1 MNRLSLKF
9 LLIFVLSVHFALGTV
24 VNISAP
30 DYKNEVII
38 WKKKVDYISNKFE
51 ILDQQ
56 IIDSNGNAKLFFK
69 NTKIELTEIL
79 IGRSHGMLYL
89 DTATTIYNLYIPKDT
104 LIEKASLK
112 KSNVQFL
119 FIDLKSND
127 INHLILDFNF
137 ELDFFLYG
145 DTNKIIRMAKHNKEF
160 QDSLNNFKIYL
171 SERYRSNKIKYLHN
185 YIRYEIALL
194 EQLAHQNKGD
204 YYKTYLFESYLKT
217 NEINYTN
224 DAYMQ
229 FFNLFYRDV
238 FKLGGLAINDKIK
251 FAVNN
256 YNDFKKLIESM
267 DNSKYFSNPKLKELA
282 AIKGLYDSYYSIS
295 YVPENI
301 ISILNYIAQN
311 SQWNLHKNIASN
323 CINEI
328 SKLSVGAPCPNLKF
342 TDINNKEISIDD
354 FKGKY
359 TYINFFASWNNKSLH
374 EMEVINQFQ
383 ENYEFVNFVSVNLDH
398 NFKSY
403 KKVAEEKLYK
413 SWPVIYPLNKQGLIS
428 HFQLDHLPTH
438 LLIDPNGNIYQY
450 PALPPTAMYNSQ
462 SIDATFF
469 KIQKSLFSKKN
480 YQIGKKN

>member
-56 IIDSNGNAKLFFK
+56 IIDSNGNAKFFFK

-89 DTATTIYNLYIPKDT
+89 DTATAIYNLYIPKDT

-119 FIDLKSND
+119 FIDLKKND

-428 HFQLDHLPTH
+428 HFQIDHLPTH

>member
-38 WKKKVDYISNKFE
+38 WKKKIDYISNKFE

-56 IIDSNGNAKLFFK
+56 IIDSNGNAKFFFK
-69 NTKIELTEIL
+69 NNKIELTEIL

-89 DTATTIYNLYIPKDT
+89 DTATAIYNLYIPKDT

-119 FIDLKSND
+119 FIDLKKND

-295 YVPENI
+295 YIPENI

-469 KIQKSLFSKKN
+469 KIQKSLFSKKS

>member
-1 MNRLSLKF
+1 M
-9 LLIFVLSVHFALGTV
+9 
-24 VNISAP
+24 
-30 DYKNEVII
+30 
-38 WKKKVDYISNKFE
+38 
-51 ILDQQ
+51 
-56 IIDSNGNAKLFFK
+56 
-69 NTKIELTEIL
+69 
-79 IGRSHGMLYL
+79 
-89 DTATTIYNLYIPKDT
+89 
-104 LIEKASLK
+104 
-112 KSNVQFL
+112 
-119 FIDLKSND
+119 
-127 INHLILDFNF
+127 
-137 ELDFFLYG
+137 
-145 DTNKIIRMAKHNKEF
+145 
-160 QDSLNNFKIYL
+160 
-171 SERYRSNKIKYLHN
+171 
-185 YIRYEIALL
+185 
-194 EQLAHQNKGD
+194 AHQNKGD

-311 SQWNLHKNIASN
+311 SQWNLHKNIAFN

-383 ENYEFVNFVSVNLDH
+383 
-398 NFKSY
+398 
-403 KKVAEEKLYK
+403 
-413 SWPVIYPLNKQGLIS
+413 
-428 HFQLDHLPTH
+428 
-438 LLIDPNGNIYQY
+438 
-450 PALPPTAMYNSQ
+450 
-462 SIDATFF
+462 
-469 KIQKSLFSKKN
+469 
-480 YQIGKKN
+480 

>member
-469 KIQKSLFSKKN
+469 KIQKSLFSKKS

>member
-119 FIDLKSND
+119 FIDLKKND

-229 FFNLFYRDV
+229 FFKLFYRDV
-238 FKLGGLAINDKIK
+238 FKIGGLAINDKIK

-450 PALPPTAMYNSQ
+450 PALPPTAIYNSQ
-462 SIDATFF
+462 SIDATFY
-469 KIQKSLFSKKN
+469 KIQKSLFSKKS

>member
-9 LLIFVLSVHFALGTV
+9 LLIFLLSVHFALGTV

-56 IIDSNGNAKLFFK
+56 VIDSNGNAKLFFK

-89 DTATTIYNLYIPKDT
+89 DTATAIYNLYIPKDT

-119 FIDLKSND
+119 FIDLKKND

-145 DTNKIIRMAKHNKEF
+145 DTNKIIRMAKQNKEF

-251 FAVNN
+251 FAINN
-256 YNDFKKLIESM
+256 CNDFKKLIESM

-359 TYINFFASWNNKSLH
+359 TYINFFASWNNNSLH

-469 KIQKSLFSKKN
+469 KIQKSLFPKKN

>member
-119 FIDLKSND
+119 FIDLKKND

-469 KIQKSLFSKKN
+469 KIQKSLFSKKS

>member
-9 LLIFVLSVHFALGTV
+9 LLILVLSVHFALGTV

-38 WKKKVDYISNKFE
+38 WKKKIDYISNKFE

-56 IIDSNGNAKLFFK
+56 IIDSNGNAKFFFK
-69 NTKIELTEIL
+69 NNKIELTEIL

-89 DTATTIYNLYIPKDT
+89 DTATAIYNLYIPKDT

-119 FIDLKSND
+119 FIDLKKND

-469 KIQKSLFSKKN
+469 KIQKSLFSKKS

>member
-9 LLIFVLSVHFALGTV
+9 LLILVLSVHFALGTV

-119 FIDLKSND
+119 FIDLKKND

-469 KIQKSLFSKKN
+469 KIQKSLFSKKS

>member
-38 WKKKVDYISNKFE
+38 WKKKIDYISNKFE

-56 IIDSNGNAKLFFK
+56 IIDSNGNAKFFFK
-69 NTKIELTEIL
+69 NNKIELTEIL

-89 DTATTIYNLYIPKDT
+89 DTATAIYNLYIPKDT

-119 FIDLKSND
+119 FIDLKKND

-469 KIQKSLFSKKN
+469 KIQKSLFSKKS

>member
-38 WKKKVDYISNKFE
+38 WKKKIDYISNKFE

-56 IIDSNGNAKLFFK
+56 IIDSNGNAKFFFK
-69 NTKIELTEIL
+69 NNKIELTEIL

-89 DTATTIYNLYIPKDT
+89 DTATAIYNLYIPKDT

-119 FIDLKSND
+119 FIDLKKND

>member
-9 LLIFVLSVHFALGTV
+9 LLILVLSVHFALGTV

-38 WKKKVDYISNKFE
+38 WKKKIDYISNKFE

-56 IIDSNGNAKLFFK
+56 IIDSNGNAKFFFK

-89 DTATTIYNLYIPKDT
+89 DTATAIYNLYIPKDT

-119 FIDLKSND
+119 FIDLKKND

-238 FKLGGLAINDKIK
+238 FKIGGLAINDKIK

-469 KIQKSLFSKKN
+469 KIQKSLFSKN
-480 YQIGKKN
+480 SYQIGKKN

>member
-69 NTKIELTEIL
+69 NTKIELTEIF

-119 FIDLKSND
+119 FIDLKKND

>member
-1 MNRLSLKF
+1 MNRLSLKL
-9 LLIFVLSVHFALGTV
+9 LLIFVFSIHFALGTV
-24 VNISAP
+24 INIAAP
-30 DYKNEVII
+30 DYKNETII
-38 WKKKVDYISNKFE
+38 WKKKFDYISNKFV

-56 IIDSNGNAKLFFK
+56 IIDSNGNAKLIFK
-69 NTKIELTEIL
+69 NTQIELTEIF

-89 DTATTIYNLYIPKDT
+89 DTATSNYNLFIPKDT

-112 KSNVQFL
+112 KSNIQFL
-119 FIDLKSND
+119 FIDLKKND
-127 INHLILDFNF
+127 INHLILDFNL

-171 SERYRSNKIKYLHN
+171 SARYRSNKIKYLHN

-217 NEINYTN
+217 NEINYNN

-229 FFNLFYRDV
+229 FFNLFYKDV
-238 FKLGGLAINDKIK
+238 FKVGGLAINDKIK
-251 FAVNN
+251 FAINN
-256 YNDFKKLIESM
+256 YNDYKRLIKAM

-282 AIKGLYDSYYSIS
+282 AIKGLYDSYYSPNYI
-295 YVPENI
+295 PENI
-301 ISILNYIAQN
+301 ISILNNIAEN

-323 CINEI
+323 CIAEI
-328 SKLSVGAPCPNLKF
+328 TKLSVGTPCPNLKF
-342 TDINNKEISIDD
+342 NDINDKDISIDD

-359 TYINFFASWNNKSLH
+359 TYINFFASWNNNSMH

-383 ENYEFVNFVSVNLDH
+383 ENYEFVNFISVNLDY

-403 KKVAEEKLYK
+403 KKVVAKKLYK
-413 SWPVIYPLNKQGLIS
+413 SWPVVYPLNKQGLIS
-428 HFQLDHLPTH
+428 YFQLDHLPTH
-438 LLIDPNGNIYQY
+438 LLIDPNGDIYQY
-450 PALPPTAMYNSQ
+450 PALPPTALYNSQ
-462 SIDATFF
+462 SIDETFF
-469 KIQKSLFSKKN
+469 KIEKNLSPKKSFQFGEKN
-480 YQIGKKN
+480 

>member
-119 FIDLKSND
+119 FIDLKKND

-295 YVPENI
+295 YIPENI

-469 KIQKSLFSKKN
+469 KIQKSLFSKKS

>member
-119 FIDLKSND
+119 FIDLKKND

>member
-89 DTATTIYNLYIPKDT
+89 DTATAIYNLYIPKDT

-119 FIDLKSND
+119 FIDLKKND

>member
-119 FIDLKSND
+119 FIDLKKND

-229 FFNLFYRDV
+229 FFNLFYREV
-238 FKLGGLAINDKIK
+238 FKIGGLAINDKIK

-469 KIQKSLFSKKN
+469 KIQKSLFSKKS

>member
-1 MNRLSLKF
+1 MNRLSLKL
-9 LLIFVLSVHFALGTV
+9 LLIFVFSIHFALGTV
-24 VNISAP
+24 INIAAP
-30 DYKNEVII
+30 DYKNETII
-38 WKKKVDYISNKFE
+38 WKKKFDYISNKFE

-56 IIDSNGNAKLFFK
+56 IIDSNGNAKLIFK
-69 NTKIELTEIL
+69 NSKIELTEIF

-89 DTATTIYNLYIPKDT
+89 DTATSNYNLFIPKDT

-112 KSNVQFL
+112 KSNIQFL
-119 FIDLKSND
+119 FIDLKKND
-127 INHLILDFNF
+127 INHLILDFNL

-171 SERYRSNKIKYLHN
+171 SARYRSNKIKYLHN

-217 NEINYTN
+217 NEINYNN

-229 FFNLFYRDV
+229 FFNLFYKDV
-238 FKLGGLAINDKIK
+238 FKVGGLAINDKIK
-251 FAVNN
+251 FAINN
-256 YNDFKKLIESM
+256 YNDYKRLIEAM

-282 AIKGLYDSYYSIS
+282 AIKGLYDSYYSVS

-342 TDINNKEISIDD
+342 TDINDKDISIDE

-359 TYINFFASWNNKSLH
+359 TYINFFASWNNNSMH

-383 ENYEFVNFVSVNLDH
+383 ENYEFVNFISVNLDY
-398 NFKSY
+398 NLKSY
-403 KKVAEEKLYK
+403 KKVVAKKLYK
-413 SWPVIYPLNKQGLIS
+413 SWPVVYPLNKQGLIS
-428 HFQLDHLPTH
+428 YFQLDHLPTH
-438 LLIDPNGNIYQY
+438 LLIDPNGDIYQY
-450 PALPPTAMYNSQ
+450 PALPPTALYNSQ
-462 SIDATFF
+462 SVDETFF
-469 KIQKSLFSKKN
+469 KIEKNLSPNKSF
-480 YQIGKKN
+480 QIGKKN

>member
-38 WKKKVDYISNKFE
+38 WKKKIDYISNKFE

-56 IIDSNGNAKLFFK
+56 IIDSNGNAKFFFK

-89 DTATTIYNLYIPKDT
+89 DTATAIYNLYIPKDT

-119 FIDLKSND
+119 FIDLKKND

-438 LLIDPNGNIYQY
+438 LLIGPNGNIYQY

-469 KIQKSLFSKKN
+469 KIQKSLFSKKS

>member
-38 WKKKVDYISNKFE
+38 WKKKIDYISNKFE

-56 IIDSNGNAKLFFK
+56 IIDSNGNAKFFFK

-89 DTATTIYNLYIPKDT
+89 DTATAIYNLYIPKDT

-119 FIDLKSND
+119 FIDLKKND

-282 AIKGLYDSYYSIS
+282 AIKGLYDSYYSVS

-469 KIQKSLFSKKN
+469 KIQKSLFSKKS

>member
-119 FIDLKSND
+119 FIDLKKND

-229 FFNLFYRDV
+229 FFKLFYRDV
-238 FKLGGLAINDKIK
+238 FKIGGLAINDKIK

-328 SKLSVGAPCPNLKF
+328 SKLSVGAQCPNLRF

-450 PALPPTAMYNSQ
+450 PALPPTAIYNSQ
-462 SIDATFF
+462 SIDATFY
-469 KIQKSLFSKKN
+469 KIQKSLFSKKS

>member
-119 FIDLKSND
+119 FIDLKKND

-282 AIKGLYDSYYSIS
+282 AIKGLYDSYYSVS

-469 KIQKSLFSKKN
+469 KIQKSLFSKKS

>member
-9 LLIFVLSVHFALGTV
+9 LLIFLLSVHFALGTV

-56 IIDSNGNAKLFFK
+56 VIDSNGNAKLFFK

-89 DTATTIYNLYIPKDT
+89 DTATAIYNLYIPKDT

-119 FIDLKSND
+119 FIDLKKND

-145 DTNKIIRMAKHNKEF
+145 DTNKIIRMAKQNKEF

-251 FAVNN
+251 FAINN
-256 YNDFKKLIESM
+256 CNDFKKLIESM

-469 KIQKSLFSKKN
+469 KIQKSLFSKN
-480 YQIGKKN
+480 SYQIGKKN